1 MSRGGCGGT
10 SIAHASKVSLMWR
23 MIGWVTWLLDVSS
36 FEFWLLGVSKPEKV
50 VESPYSVRKVV
61 SAIMRW
67 TILLPSLVLSL
78 STWRARLGTCR
89 LHWENNWSCRISL
102 VAHWYSSWVCT
113 LLQHR
118 AVGSSSLWLLW
129 GEPSCCL
136 RWYYRCPPEELVWV
150 HVECIGKTIDLVGS
164 P

>member
-118 AVGSSSLWLLW
+118 VVGSSSLWLDDIHSSLFGDW
-129 GEPSCCL
+129 SDTFFQDTL
-136 RWYYRCPPEELVWV
+136 HQRWLLEMIMNYR
-150 HVECIGKTIDLVGS
+150 
-164 P
+164 